1 MWDRGA
7 CQLLG
12 LVSLEHRRTPNPKGT
27 HCGVLLLS
35 LFYGLKV
42 NRNLEVP
49 GTQQRKLT
57 EVLSLV

>member
-1 MWDRGA
+1 MLDRGA

-12 LVSLEHRRTPNPKGT
+12 LVSLEHRRTPDPKGT

-35 LFYGLKV
+35 LFFGLKQD
-42 NRNLEVP
+42 RNLGVH

-57 EVLSLV
+57 EVLS